1 MKKRK
6 LSTLLCLLLMV
17 LANIAP
23 LIAVA
28 ETTTSSDQT
37 ATSSTKKVEKEPAA
51 SSEAIPPE
59 ETSSEEKIKKTSEAT
74 EQSEES
80 TSDSQAEE
88 PKKEEDTLSPKPRA
102 AKFLIEGT
110 DIDAKFAQYL
120 RTNMSVQDKGGGW
133 SGYEKAQDQL
143 TDEMMAELTLIKF
156 DYRFTG
162 MDSLKGIEYAT
173 NLVTLEA
180 PTTYINSIDLSKNIN
195 LETLN
200 LNRTNITTLDISKN
214 LKLKSLS
221 CDWTN
226 ISSLDISN
234 NKYLET
240 VSCQASNIT
249 NFTVSEKLP
258 KLKELYLNNSTQLTA
273 TDLSGAENLE
283 VLTIYSSHKL
293 TALDVTK
300 LTKLTYLDCST
311 CFGIVALD
319 ISKNLEL
326 TYLNCSS
333 CGIVGGLDV
342 SLHTKLEELDCH
354 SNGMDFAYLKVTNNP
369 VLKKINCS
377 GNNLRKKLDISGAP
391 LLEELDAS
399 ISQLE
404 TIDISQNKKLIVL
417 NIARN
422 FIKEIDVTIHSD
434 LQYFDC
440 RENDI
445 SELDLT
451 KCKKLDFLDC
461 SYNELDELEVSE
473 NKVLKTLKCG
483 QNDLTTLDV
492 SNNSELVVLSFPENI
507 IKKLPDFTN
516 NQKLENLDF
525 EKNQIR
531 DITNAY
537 GLPNLSSMEG
547 SGQTF
552 RVLTTDVV
560 NGKYDFILKTTNH
573 TGLSAMNVE
582 IPGSPAFSCVGDTV
596 KVSNLEPSI
605 MPAGTS
611 FTFSYDGAQLA
622 EGVGYKTFSGTVIFV
637 PTSNLETKII
647 PDKTEVVS
655 GGRVKW
661 TWTTKNI
668 TQTFAAQLR
677 TKLNLPAGLVID
689 EATIGI
695 NGMLYGELE
704 YLDGNIHGWNL
715 YGAEEHVIT
724 FETVATGNV
733 GDVLEA
739 KTDVGWHDPNSNTTH
754 DINNKGSVKIKAPEQ
769 FKVNIEKLDF
779 DDKSTPLKDVKFE
792 LFKDNGSGGWTSQGV
807 KTTDQNG
814 KVGYT
819 GLLAGKYKLVE
830 VSTIDG
836 YQMGGEQL
844 IDIPNDVPANQD
856 TLNLKVYNKKKTKLP
871 QTGGTGT
878 LLINLLGVLTLF
890 SGFVFYQQKISWGE
904 K

>member
-37 ATSSTKKVEKEPAA
+37 ATSSTKKVEKEPEA

-59 ETSSEEKIKKTSEAT
+59 EAGSEEKIKKTSEAT
-74 EQSEES
+74 EQTEES

-133 SGYEKAQDQL
+133 SGYNKPKDGL

-180 PTTYINSIDLSKNIN
+180 PSTGINSIDITKNTK
-195 LETLN
+195 LETVN
-200 LNRTNITTLDISKN
+200 LNGTNITTLNTSKN

-221 CDWTN
+221 CYGSMV
-226 ISSLDISN
+226 SSADISQ
-234 NKYLET
+234 NKELEM
-240 VSCQASNIT
+240 VNCANSNLANLT
-249 NFTVSEKLP
+249 MNEKLP
-258 KLKELYLNNSTQLTA
+258 KLKELHLNNNPNLITV
-273 TDLSGAENLE
+273 DLSNAENLE
-283 VLTIYSSHKL
+283 MLNIYACFNLS
-293 TALDVTK
+293 ALDVTK
-300 LTKLTYLDCST
+300 LTKLTYLDCSMCHFIT
-311 CFGIVALD
+311 ALD
-319 ISKNLEL
+319 VSKNLEL

-333 CGIVGGLDV
+333 CSIDGDFDV
-342 SLHTKLEELDCH
+342 SLNTKLEELDCH
-354 SNGMDFAYLKVTNNP
+354 SNSMGFTGLKATNNP
-369 VLKKINCS
+369 VLKKINC
-377 GNNLRKKLDISGAP
+377 GLNNLRKEVDISGAP
-391 LLEELDAS
+391 ILEELLIND
-399 ISQLE
+399 SQLE
-404 TIDISQNKKLIVL
+404 AIDLSHNKKLIHLEVQGNML
-417 NIARN
+417 N
-422 FIKEIDVTIHSD
+422 EIDVTLQPD
-434 LQYFDC
+434 LKHFNC
-440 RENDI
+440 RENRI

-451 KCKKLDFLDC
+451 NCKKLEYFEGTFNKL
-461 SYNELDELEVSE
+461 SELDVSE
-473 NKVLKTLKCG
+473 NKKLHTLKCG
-483 QNDLTTLDV
+483 KNDLTTLDV
-492 SNNSELVVLSFPENI
+492 SNNPELVELTFEANK
-507 IKKLPDFTN
+507 IKELPSFTN

-525 EKNQIR
+525 GANQIR
-531 DITNAY
+531 DITNAN

-560 NGKYDFILKTTNH
+560 NGNYDFILKTTNH
-573 TGLSAMNVE
+573 SGLSAANFD
-582 IPGSPAFSCVGDTV
+582 IPGSPTFSCVGDTV
-596 KVSNLEPSI
+596 KASNLETDLFPT
-605 MPAGTS
+605 GTS
-611 FTFSYDGAQLA
+611 FKFSYDSTQLA
-622 EGVGYKTFSGTVIFV
+622 EGTGYKTFSGTVVFI

-668 TQTFAAQLR
+668 TKTFASQLR
-677 TKLNLPAGLVID
+677 TKINLPAGLVID

-695 NGMLYGELE
+695 NGMLFGELE

-715 YGAEEHVIT
+715 YGAEEHIIT

-754 DINNKGSVKIKAPEQ
+754 DISNKGSVKIKAPEQ

-779 DDKSTPLKDVKFE
+779 DDKSTPLKGVKFE

>member
-23 LIAVA
+23 LIATA

-51 SSEAIPPE
+51 SSEANPPE
-59 ETSSEEKIKKTSEAT
+59 ETSSEEKTKKTSEAT
-74 EQSEES
+74 EQSEAN

-88 PKKEEDTLSPKPRA
+88 PKKEADTLSPKPRA

-133 SGYEKAQDQL
+133 SGYGKAQDKL

-180 PTTYINSIDLSKNIN
+180 PSTSINSIDITKNTE
-195 LETLN
+195 LETVN
-200 LNRTNITTLDISKN
+200 LNGTNVTTLDTSKN
-214 LKLKSLS
+214 LKLRSLY
-221 CDWTN
+221 CYTTN
-226 ISSLDISN
+226 ISSLDISK
-234 NKYLET
+234 NKELEM
-240 VSCQASNIT
+240 VNCGNSNLA
-249 NFTVSEKLP
+249 NFTMAEKLP
-258 KLKELYLNNSTQLTA
+258 KLKELHLNNNPYLT
-273 TDLSGAENLE
+273 TVDLSNAENLE
-283 VLTIYSSHKL
+283 MLNIYSCQKL
-293 TALDVTK
+293 TALSISK
-300 LTKLTYLDCST
+300 LTKLTYLDCSSNQKLT
-311 CFGIVALD
+311 ALD
-319 ISKNLEL
+319 ISKNIEL
-326 TYLNCSS
+326 TYLNCST
-333 CGIVGGLDV
+333 CRIADGLDV
-342 SLHTKLEELDCH
+342 SLHTKLEELYCYD
-354 SNGMDFAYLKVTNNP
+354 SGMAFTYLKAKNNP
-369 VLKKINCS
+369 VLRIINCS
-377 GNNLRKKLDISGAP
+377 GNDLRDRLDISGAP
-391 LLEELDAS
+391 ALEELDAS

-404 TIDISQNKKLIVL
+404 SIDISNNKKLIVL
-417 NIARN
+417 KLSRN
-422 FIKEIDVTIHSD
+422 HLKEVDVTLQPD
-434 LQYFDC
+434 LKHFNC
-440 RENDI
+440 RENSI

-451 KCKKLDFLDC
+451 KCKKLEFLEC
-461 SYNELDELEVSE
+461 TYNELSELDVSE
-473 NKVLKTLKCG
+473 NKVLNTLKCG
-483 QNDLTTLDV
+483 QNDLTALDV
-492 SNNSELVVLSFPENI
+492 SKNPELVILGFPANLVKE
-507 IKKLPDFTN
+507 LPDFSN

-525 EKNQIR
+525 GANQIR
-531 DITNAY
+531 DITNAN

-560 NGKYDFILKTTNH
+560 NGNYDFILKTTNH
-573 TGLSAMNVE
+573 SGLSAANFD
-582 IPGSPAFSCVGDTV
+582 IPGSPTFSCVGDTV
-596 KVSNLEPSI
+596 KASNLEPDLF
-605 MPAGTS
+605 PTGTS
-611 FTFSYDGAQLA
+611 FKFSYDSTQLA
-622 EGVGYKTFSGTVIFV
+622 EGTGYKTFSGTVVFI

-668 TQTFAAQLR
+668 TKTFASQLR
-677 TKLNLPAGLVID
+677 TKINLPAGLVID

-695 NGMLYGELE
+695 NGMLFGELE

-754 DINNKGSVKIKAPEQ
+754 DISNKGSVKIKAPEQ
-769 FKVNIEKLDF
+769 FKVNVEKLDF
-779 DDKSTPLKDVKFE
+779 DDKSTPLKGVKFE